1 MRRALQE
8 HLGRMLS
15 ALEARVAMPDGAV
28 VDGRRQEVAARVREG
43 EAAAVREALRVLASL

>member
-8 HLGRMLS
+8 HLERMLS